1 VTPLGWFVV
10 RGIAMQFDRYLQAD
24 LNRQRFSRVI

>member
-1 VTPLGWFVV
+1 MPQCAIHVTPLGWLVV

-24 LNRQRFSRVI
+24 LNR

>member
-1 VTPLGWFVV
+1 V

-24 LNRQRFSRVI
+24 LSRQRFSRVI